1 LQTRRKEAQINIIPV
16 IIEKH
21 ICGDVTFFEQQ
32 IPRLLSADDWA
43 GLFLLLQF
51 NSHFAVLISPVK
63 SVVTSKGLAHALEA
77 GRGYGNFF
85 RGPLSNLLS
94 NFYAKM
100 SGKKPSETK

>member
-1 LQTRRKEAQINIIPV
+1 LGIHTPQPAVFP
-16 IIEKH
+16 
-21 ICGDVTFFEQQ
+21 
-32 IPRLLSADDWA
+32 W
-43 GLFLLLQF
+43 LF
-51 NSHFAVLISPVK
+51 SHFAVLISPVK

-100 SGKKPSETK
+100 SGKKPNETK